1 MSQLRPEDLSNAE
14 RDALG
19 RINRREGVAD
29 DLRQSLQARG
39 LVEEAQGGWALTND
53 GSVLLATIGL
63 KALDE

>member
-39 LVEEAQGGWALTND
+39 LVEQAQGGWALTND